1 MCGIRRDERN
11 WQNREASN
19 TDDICGDIVHS
30 LASSGGKAAYPPY
43 GGFQSHPLRGWILYF
58 QLQTSSE
65 KGDGGWELKI
75 KIKN

>member
-43 GGFQSHPLRGWILYF
+43 GGFQSHPLRGCILYF
-58 QLQTSSE
+58 
-65 KGDGGWELKI
+65 
-75 KIKN
+75 